1 MTTSNRYIK
10 ALRLERGLLRMRV
23 RNLSSARLCQQFIDW
38 ARQCNLLLDLD
49 MSYPC
54 KPTDAVVQGIVGHYR
69 HLLVIDL
76 KECAFVTDQAVHAV
90 ARHCPSLIKITLG
103 AGHAEEPAI
112 SDAAVQSIAHY
123 CRQLVSIELSDTALT
138 DDGAQALASSC
149 HRLRY
154 AAVGGTYVTSVGAIA
169 LAQRCTWTLEGA
181 DTHVE
186 KTAIHIDWPLVNLCL
201 YRLGDD
207 VDVASLQRRFPRISI
222 FD

>member
-1 MTTSNRYIK
+1 MQAS
-10 ALRLERGLLRMRV
+10 E
-23 RNLSSARLCQQFIDW
+23 
-38 ARQCNLLLDLD
+38 
-49 MSYPC
+49 
-54 KPTDAVVQGIVGHYR
+54 AVVQGIVGHYR

-76 KECAFVTDQAVHAV
+76 KECVFVTDQAVHAV

-169 LAQRCTWTLEGA
+169 LAQRSTWTLEGA
-181 DTHVE
+181 HTHVE
-186 KTAIHIDWPLVNLCL
+186 KAAIHMGWPRVNLIL
-201 YRLGDD
+201 YRLGEDIY
-207 VDVASLQRRFPRISI
+207 VAFFQRRFPRISI
-222 FD
+222 FY